1 MAATERTRLHITPF
15 NPDLLD
21 RYISLSLKPQATNIS
36 FHTVET
42 FPERGFG
49 YVELPTMEA
58 QKLKKKL
65 NGSTLKG
72 AKVKIEEAKPEKKK
86 RKSSDAV
93 EEDVDD
99 KKARK
104 KAKKEKR
111 KKEQGVIPGHEL
123 EEGRRVKRGWDE
135 KNPLRTSSKKED
147 GGLESKK
154 MRFKTVVPP
163 NKVESV
169 EKEKSK
175 VKKDK
180 KERKGKKEVVVK
192 EFAKTTKPLSTA
204 TVASRKGARYEEGV
218 GWVDEDGNVV
228 EEEQPQKKRRRSKAA
243 KEAPEPEPEAEPEPE
258 SEPEPEHELES
269 DSEAEPEA
277 ARKQQTIAEEETGPA
292 SEDSGAESDGGQAEQ
307 PEEQNDSSDSDTSD
321 AAMSEDDDD
330 QVDRQ
335 LKQAQTNLAC
345 NAAVEREQ
353 SNSIPIADAFPSA
366 EVEAASAVDKEI
378 HPLEAL
384 FKRPAPNAEEAVKAK
399 RPTPID
405 TSFSFFNRGA
415 DDDEVV
421 IENNPPQTPH
431 TKQDLEWRSIRS
443 AAPTPDTAAI
453 GKRFSFP
460 FAAEDVDNVDDV
472 DQDEDIDMQDADEE
486 EAVTGAEKGKDGE
499 REESEFRKWFY
510 DNRGDLNRSW
520 KKRRREEKK
529 IARQREN
536 RRLSRR
542 LA

>member
-21 RYISLSLKPQATNIS
+21 RYVPASLKAQATNIS
-36 FHTVET
+36 FHSVET

-111 KKEQGVIPGHEL
+111 KEEQGVISGHEL
-123 EEGRRVKRGWDE
+123 AEGRRVKRGWDE
-135 KNPLRTSSKKED
+135 KNPGRASKKDD
-147 GGLESKK
+147 GSLEGKK
-154 MRFKTVVPP
+154 LRFKTVVPP
-163 NKVESV
+163 NKDFES
-169 EKEKSK
+169 EKKDKSK
-175 VKKDK
+175 VKKEK
-180 KERKGKKEVVVK
+180 KEKKGKKEVVVK
-192 EFAKTTKPLSTA
+192 EFAKTTKPLNTSA
-204 TVASRKGARYEEGV
+204 VAPRKNLSYEEGR

-228 EEEQPQKKRRRSKAA
+228 EEEPPQKKRKRSKAA
-243 KEAPEPEPEAEPEPE
+243 KEVPEPAPKPE
-258 SEPEPEHELES
+258 SEAVNKMETTAEENHTSDPEE
-269 DSEAEPEA
+269 SEAEAEA
-277 ARKQQTIAEEETGPA
+277 
-292 SEDSGAESDGGQAEQ
+292 DHGQAEQ
-307 PEEQNDSSDSDTSD
+307 SQEPQDASDSEP
-321 AAMSEDDDD
+321 SEDAGEEDDED
-330 QVDRQ
+330 QGEDEDEQVDRQ
-335 LKQAQTNLAC
+335 LKQAQTNLAS

-353 SNSIPIADAFPSA
+353 SNSVPIPDAVPSA
-366 EVEAASAVDKEI
+366 EVTAAPAADKEV

-399 RPTPID
+399 KPTPID
-405 TSFSFFNRGA
+405 TSFSFFNSGA

-421 IENNPPQTPH
+421 TENNPPQTPH

-460 FAAEDVDNVDDV
+460 FAAEDVDNVEEGAH
-472 DQDEDIDMQDADEE
+472 DEDVDMQDADED
-486 EAVTGAEKGKDGE
+486 EADAGAEKGKDGE

-510 DNRGDLNRSW
+510 ENRGDLNRSW

-529 IARQREN
+529 IVRQREN